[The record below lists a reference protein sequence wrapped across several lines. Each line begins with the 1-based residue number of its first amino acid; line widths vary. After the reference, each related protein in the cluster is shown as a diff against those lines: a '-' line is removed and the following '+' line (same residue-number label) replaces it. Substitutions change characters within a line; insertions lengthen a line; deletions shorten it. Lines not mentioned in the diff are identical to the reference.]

1 MNKRIKELWDK
12 AKVNLDED
20 FSSGRKSIS
29 IPKSWDEMMQEKFA
43 ELIVEECANELLK
56 WRQEP
61 FPLDAD
67 SAARIIK
74 QHFGLK

>member
-1 MNKRIKELWDK
+1 MNERIKQLAHQAGWSGFE
-12 AKVNLDED
+12 ALDE
-20 FSSGRKSIS
+20 RNV
-29 IPKSWDEMMQEKFA
+29 KFA
-43 ELIVEECANELLK
+43 ELIIRECANELLK

-74 QHFGLK
+74 QHFGIK

>member
-1 MNKRIKELWDK
+1 MNQAMDYYSNGYVDCPEL
-12 AKVNLDED
+12 N
-20 FSSGRKSIS
+20 
-29 IPKSWDEMMQEKFA
+29 PEKFA
-43 ELIVEECANELLK
+43 ELIVKDCANELLK

>member
-1 MNKRIKELWDK
+1 MNERIKEL
-12 AKVNLDED
+12 AIKVAGDYSKDDYWSFFNEEL
-20 FSSGRKSIS
+20 
-29 IPKSWDEMMQEKFA
+29 EKFA
-43 ELIVEECANELLK
+43 ELVVEECANELLK

-74 QHFGLK
+74 QHFGIK